1 MFYNWFL
8 KHQTW
13 SNERWH
19 FSEPLSC
26 SQLKIQT
33 SKLCQVSEWNLQ
45 EGHQSPCFCLLP
57 SSSPQLLL
65 YQPPRSSTRFVKP
78 LKREFEYSGP
88 PSYNEL
94 FTCIKHWTLHQID
107 YHWGVQYHQIQWG
120 RLCFHLL
127 KGEEVMCNSGRRNLY
142 VPFHLQRGQTSKLHM
157 GGLPYALVIILRM
170 VIMLW

>member
-1 MFYNWFL
+1 MMKWMVTLFGAFVLFPVENPNL
-8 KHQTW
+8 KT
-13 SNERWH
+13 
-19 FSEPLSC
+19 LS
-26 SQLKIQT
+26 
-33 SKLCQVSEWNLQ
+33 SEWVKFA
-45 EGHQSPCFCLLP
+45 GRSPITM
-57 SSSPQLLL
+57 LLL
-65 YQPPRSSTRFVKP
+65 VALVLSTAFALPTTKMSTRFVKP

-142 VPFHLQRGQTSKLHM
+142 VPFHLQRGQTSQLHM